1 MSETPKDLLSRV
13 FGFAAFREGQGAVI
27 QSLLSGHSAAAVFPT
42 GGGKSLCYQ
51 LPALLLPGT
60 TLVVSP
66 LIALMK
72 DQIDA
77 LQARGV
83 DAARLDSTLTTDEY
97 RSIMSRLRA
106 GQLKLLYV
114 APERFS
120 NERFRAMLSGLT
132 ISLFAIDEA
141 HCISEWGHNFR
152 PDYLKLARFAREFD
166 AGVILA
172 LTATATPS
180 VLADMCRFLK
190 IEEQHAVRTPF
201 YRSNL
206 SLLTDT
212 VDAAA
217 RDQVLLNRIQSR
229 ERGSTIVYVTL
240 QKTAEYVAQQLK
252 NSGLPARAYH
262 AGLDAEMRSGV
273 QEWFM
278 QSDDS
283 IVVATIAFGMGIDK
297 SNIRYVYHYNLPKSL
312 ENYAQEIGRAGR
324 DGLPSVCEI
333 LYCVDDL
340 NVLENFVFGDT
351 PERSAIVSLVDDL
364 FGRGEFI
371 EVGLYSLSAEHDIR
385 PLVLRTLLTYLQ
397 LDGLLEEATPIY
409 SAYQFVPHMSSAEM
423 FARFDPQRQEFL
435 RKVFSHADKKKKWF
449 HIDLEQ
455 AAQSL
460 GEPRDRIVKALD
472 YLAEQNLLELK
483 PSKLVHRYRRL
494 QEPDDRNS
502 LVESLFSKMQ
512 DRERRDIER
521 LGEVVSLLTDDGC
534 QVNRLNAHFGEERT
548 SDCGHC
554 SRCLTRGVVQVPER
568 IVPAIDNQIWQQVS
582 ALRAEQPVLQSPV
595 LLTRFL
601 CGVTSPRLSK
611 ARLGRHALN
620 GKLAH
625 VPFRVVLE
633 AAKQQA

>member
-1 MSETPKDLLSRV
+1 M
-13 FGFAAFREGQGAVI
+13 
-27 QSLLSGHSAAAVFPT
+27 
-42 GGGKSLCYQ
+42 
-51 LPALLLPGT
+51 
-60 TLVVSP
+60 
-66 LIALMK
+66 
-72 DQIDA
+72 
-77 LQARGV
+77 
-83 DAARLDSTLTTDEY
+83 
-97 RSIMSRLRA
+97 
-106 GQLKLLYV
+106 
-114 APERFS
+114 
-120 NERFRAMLSGLT
+120 
-132 ISLFAIDEA
+132 
-141 HCISEWGHNFR
+141 
-152 PDYLKLARFAREFD
+152 
-166 AGVILA
+166 
-172 LTATATPS
+172 
-180 VLADMCRFLK
+180 
-190 IEEQHAVRTPF
+190 
-201 YRSNL
+201 
-206 SLLTDT
+206 
-212 VDAAA
+212 
-217 RDQVLLNRIQSR
+217 
-229 ERGSTIVYVTL
+229 
-240 QKTAEYVAQQLK
+240 
-252 NSGLPARAYH
+252 
-262 AGLDAEMRSGV
+262 
-273 QEWFM
+273 
-278 QSDDS
+278 
-283 IVVATIAFGMGIDK
+283 
-297 SNIRYVYHYNLPKSL
+297 
-312 ENYAQEIGRAGR
+312 
-324 DGLPSVCEI
+324 
-333 LYCVDDL
+333 DDL

-554 SRCLTRGVVQVPER
+554 SRCLTPGVVQVPER

-582 ALRAEQPVLQSPV
+582 ALRVEQPVLQSPV

-633 AAKQQA
+633 AAKQQASPTG